1 MSNAYK
7 KAIDVLT
14 NRDITETTLA
24 QVAVQVA
31 KDYPQTFI
39 NAYEKIRGPI
49 PVPLT
54 EPAWLTKVKAIAKDN
69 KIAAIKEIRGITNCG
84 LKEAKDFV
92 EANFTNPCPD
102 IAKHLQLSR

>member
-1 MSNAYK
+1 MSVAYK
-7 KAIDVLT
+7 KAIDLLRQADT
-14 NRDITETTLA
+14 NMLA
-24 QVAVQVA
+24 AIAVQVA
-31 KDYPQTFI
+31 KDAPQTFVR
-39 NAYEKIRGPI
+39 AYEATYGPI
-49 PVPLT
+49 ITKST
-54 EPAWLTKVKAIAKDN
+54 EPSWLTKVKAIAKDN